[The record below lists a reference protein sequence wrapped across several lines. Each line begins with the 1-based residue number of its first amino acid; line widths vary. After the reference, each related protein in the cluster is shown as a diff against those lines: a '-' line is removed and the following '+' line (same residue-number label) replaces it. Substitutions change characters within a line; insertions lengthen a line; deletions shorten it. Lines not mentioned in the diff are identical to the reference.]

1 MIELK
6 VINCFRLY
14 MRPLNVNALILL
26 LLVLVGC
33 SSIGI
38 EKQRINY
45 KSGATKVSTLE
56 VPPDLT
62 VPVAKNQHIIPE
74 KNGESVAN
82 FSDYLKGGQGI
93 QSGLGSIVLP
103 EIQNV
108 QLERSGNQ
116 RWLAVTGKVEN
127 IWPLVKEFWQ
137 EQGFNIK
144 SDNPVA
150 GIIETDWAEREANV
164 QEKGL
169 TKLIGKVFEQLHSSG
184 EQDMYRTRL
193 ERSKDGSS
201 IEIYIS
207 HRGMEE
213 VQQEDKKG
221 FQWRP
226 RPNDPELEASMLQ
239 LLMIKLGGEGKADVK
254 ADQKHKPLNLT
265 GKSSSLQEGANMPK
279 MQKIDGNDVITLN
292 EPFDKSWRKVGLAL
306 DQAGIQVQDK
316 DRDKG
321 IYYINADNAGGVEE
335 KNWFSRI
342 MFWRNE
348 NGGNSVKNSAERLPR
363 YRVMVRENNAGSEVG
378 VRNQQDGKDQATQRI
393 VEALYNQLVK

>member
-6 VINCFRLY
+6 VINCFKLY

-62 VPVAKNQHIIPE
+62 VPVTKNQHIIPE

-116 RWLAVTGKVEN
+116 RWLAVTGKVEH

-150 GIIETDWAEREANV
+150 GIIETDWAERQANV

-169 TKLIGKVFEQLHSSG
+169 TKLIGKVFEQLHTSG

-254 ADQKHKPLNLT
+254 ADQKHKPSNLT
-265 GKSSSLQEGANMPK
+265 GKSSSLQGGLNMPK
-279 MQKIDGNDVITLN
+279 LQKIDGNDVITLN

-321 IYYINADNAGGVEE
+321 IYYINADNAGGVKE

-348 NGGNSVKNSAERLPR
+348 NGSNSVKNSEEKVPR